1 MKNKSMLRLALSA
14 IVIVIALGTG
24 WCAYLS
30 DPTPRVLIPQ
40 ISGVI
45 ACAGAMLAWNFFCL
59 NIRIFI
65 FFLLLCALYIS
76 VPFIRLCIGSPLR
89 TEEFITAF
97 EAASAAFVPL
107 IFFAFTA
114 SQAKKMTIRTICNGV
129 VFFLTAVLVLFP
141 GSLWAYFIAT
151 KQLLTSD
158 IILAFAQTN
167 SDESTEYFKAHADI
181 YWALAFVFCLVLL
194 ALFLRSLKL
203 CRFSECRSFKGRFEY
218 GILLFVLSIY
228 ELANVIPSVPYLAT
242 SVLKITGSQL
252 EQYAR
257 YSQQTDSRAERLS
270 SIGGISC
277 KKGYAGIYML
287 VIGESA
293 NRDHMQIY
301 GYKRSNTPFMYE
313 LLKKKNSFMFEN
325 SYSSFP
331 QTVPSV
337 TYALTGK
344 NQYNGADLVDSYS
357 ILEVARKAGFE
368 IYWLSNQRKIG
379 VYETPISVISSAADH
394 EIWLNNTAKMYSLF
408 HDEQLV
414 NHFPDLLNKKNV
426 LIVVHVMG
434 SHARYEERTPDGVKV
449 YSGSSDKRI
458 DDYDSSILYTDFV
471 ISGLYKKIK
480 DLPQFKAMIYFSD
493 HGEDVDTKFD
503 HNPADF
509 TFPMV
514 RIPLFITVSDGY
526 AEQHRSVTQA
536 LRSHKKNVWTNDLLY
551 DLMCGLM
558 GLEGM
563 PQYEPRFDLSS
574 PSYRLGKDM
583 AVTMHGDLKV
593 TEDKFFG
600 HYTK

>member
-1 MKNKSMLRLALSA
+1 MLRLALSA

-228 ELANVIPSVPYLAT
+228 ELVNVIPSVPYLAT

-493 HGEDVDTKFD
+493 HTDAVDQGLSHDASNFVWPMTYIPFYMAFSPTYEKAYPD
-503 HNPADF
+503 
-509 TFPMV
+509 TFE
-514 RIPLFITVSDGY
+514 IL
-526 AEQHRSVTQA
+526 QK
-536 LRSHKKNVWTNDLLY
+536 HKTYYFTNDLIFNT
-551 DLMCGLM
+551 LM
-558 GLEGM
+558 GIM
-563 PQYEPRFDLSS
+563 HIQANDCYEPENDLTSPAYDDNQSRFMTL
-574 PSYRLGKDM
+574 YGKKKIIDR
-583 AVTMHGDLKV
+583 
-593 TEDKFFG
+593 E
-600 HYTK
+600 